1 MNNHWLALGKKK
13 RMFKE
18 IDEIAMEVWSED
30 GTLGD
35 LIALLNDEQVDYL
48 MGMMLSDF
56 VAHQDEFKFGFEVTA
71 P

>member
-1 MNNHWLALGKKK
+1 MNNHWLQLLKKK
-13 RMFKE
+13 KMFKE

-35 LIALLNDEQVDYL
+35 LFACLSDEQTDYL
-48 MGMMLSDF
+48 MSMMISDF
-56 VAHQDEFKFGFEVTA
+56 VAEADEFKFGMEIQA

>member
-1 MNNHWLALGKKK
+1 MNNHWLDQIRKKK
-13 RMFKE
+13 MFKE

-35 LIALLNDEQVDYL
+35 LIALLNDEQTDYL

-56 VAHQDEFKFGFEVTA
+56 AADVDDFKFGFEVAA